1 MCEVREE
8 SSVSNVLMR
17 RIVLL
22 VNVAICKYAA
32 RKAGERAGP
41 GCALCGVGVWLGVS
55 ALPF

>member
-22 VNVAICKYAA
+22 VSVAICKYAD

-41 GCALCGVGVWLGVS
+41 G
-55 ALPF
+55 